1 MKYAVISD
9 IHGNV
14 PALRLVLADA
24 QAQGAEGYL
33 LAGDY
38 CVIAPWHNEVID
50 LIRCLP
56 NAHIIRGNNDI
67 MSFFPEDD
75 SGQYAIGRWCRS
87 TLNAKNRSWLDSLP
101 NTLTLIHKGHT
112 IHMAHSSEVFVGKSL
127 HTHFRSSAL
136 TRRFPDGPVSR
147 AALLDAFRH
156 ALRDDAD
163 FMTRIAALDRG
174 VYIFGHNHIQCH
186 GDFDGRL
193 FINPGSCGNPL
204 DCGEFCAP
212 YTLVNIQNGQ
222 CIVEERRIPYDA
234 EALIS
239 QVKDTPQY
247 ISARVWSELYFSAWR
262 TCREK
267 SGSFIRHCERYADQI
282 GDPRRPFAKDTW
294 EAAYAEWTAHAREWH
309 PELFV

>member
-9 IHGNV
+9 IHGNA

-33 LAGDY
+33 LSGDY
-38 CVIAPWHNEVID
+38 CVIAPWHNEVIE
-50 LIRCLP
+50 LIRSLP
-56 NAHIIRGNNDI
+56 NAHVIRGNNDD
-67 MSFFPEDD
+67 MSFFPNDD

-87 TLNAKNRSWLDSLP
+87 TLNAENRRWLDSLP
-101 NTLTLIHKGHT
+101 DMLELTCEGRP
-112 IHMAHSSEVFVGKSL
+112 IHMAHSSETFVGKTL
-127 HTHFRSSAL
+127 HNYFRSSAL
-136 TRRFPDGPVSR
+136 TRRFPHGAVSR
-147 AALLDAFRH
+147 AELLDVFRH
-156 ALRDDAD
+156 TLCDDTD
-163 FMTRIAALDRG
+163 FMTRIATLDQG

-193 FINPGSCGNPL
+193 LINPGSCGNPL

-212 YTLVNIQNGQ
+212 YTLLTIKNSQ

-239 QVKDTPQY
+239 QVKETSQY
-247 ISARVWSELYFSAWR
+247 TSARVWSELYFSAWR

-267 SGSFIRHCERYADQI
+267 SGSFIRHCEHYADQI
-282 GDPRRPFAKDTW
+282 GDTRRPFARDTW
-294 EAAYAEWTAHAREWH
+294 QAAYAEWVEHAQEWF